1 MGYIKPVSRDFNTRP
16 TLGFDLLVAK
26 PDYSENKIVLA
37 MVRLTSYLLGFWGA
51 LISFFCRSGYLQ
63 EVNLIL
69 VTNSKST
76 SRCVGVV
83 FFLLRI
89 QWIGSPPNQKWL
101 EYDVKVDV
109 LDCFFLPSVCL
120 TWSQRFR
127 Q

>member
-1 MGYIKPVSRDFNTRP
+1 M
-16 TLGFDLLVAK
+16 
-26 PDYSENKIVLA
+26 LA
-37 MVRLTSYLLGFWGA
+37 MVHLTSYLLGFWGT

-83 FFLLRI
+83 VFLLRV
-89 QWIGSPPNQKWL
+89 QWISSPPNQKWL

-109 LDCFFLPSVCL
+109 LDCFFSPSGCL
-120 TWSQRFR
+120 TRSQRFR